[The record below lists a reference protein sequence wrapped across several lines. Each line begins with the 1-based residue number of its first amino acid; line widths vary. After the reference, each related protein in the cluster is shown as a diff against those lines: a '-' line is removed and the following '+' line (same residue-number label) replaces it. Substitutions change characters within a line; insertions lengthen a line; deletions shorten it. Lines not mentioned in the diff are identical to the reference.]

1 MIMTSLVV
9 SHTCVVQINPT
20 SSSTTIHLLKLQLK
34 KKRKKKKKKQQQ
46 QRQIFIPKPLE
57 STINSQQAK
66 KNLSKYVILCLS
78 IISESFYVS
87 NIYFPILIGPLLL
100 HLLTQTNVS
109 IKTYKSE

>member
-1 MIMTSLVV
+1 M
-9 SHTCVVQINPT
+9 
-20 SSSTTIHLLKLQLK
+20 
-34 KKRKKKKKKQQQ
+34 
-46 QRQIFIPKPLE
+46 E

-100 HLLTQTNVS
+100 HLLTQTKVS
-109 IKTYKSE
+109 IKTYKSEWFISNDI

>member
-34 KKRKKKKKKQQQ
+34 KKKKKKQQQ

-57 STINSQQAK
+57 STINSQPAK
-66 KNLSKYVILCLS
+66 TNLSKYVIFCLS

>member
-34 KKRKKKKKKQQQ
+34 KKKKQQQQQ

>member
-9 SHTCVVQINPT
+9 SHMCVVQINPT

-34 KKRKKKKKKQQQ
+34 KKKKKKKQQQQ

-57 STINSQQAK
+57 STINSQPAK
-66 KNLSKYVILCLS
+66 TNLSKYVIFCLS

>member
-9 SHTCVVQINPT
+9 SHMCVVQINPT

-34 KKRKKKKKKQQQ
+34 KKKKQQQQQQ

-57 STINSQQAK
+57 STINSQPAK
-66 KNLSKYVILCLS
+66 TNLSKYVIFCLS

-100 HLLTQTNVS
+100 RFLTQTNVS